1 MVVKLHS
8 KSASDSP
15 ESGREWVGSGAQSWA
30 LMGESGKAATGFQA
44 SDPSS
49 EEGGP

>member
-15 ESGREWVGSGAQSWA
+15 ESGKQGGRGQ
-30 LMGESGKAATGFQA
+30 ESKA
-44 SDPSS
+44 
-49 EEGGP
+49 GP